1 MRPLIV
7 KHAAKS
13 VQQIAQQAAKQM
25 GEEPFEIA
33 KTAGQQVAGIESSS
47 SSLPIQNKKQP
58 IENSG
63 MDIKA
68 LQEKD
73 KVQSQAM
80 YVNLQNEI
88 KNIAGNKIEEEK
100 ARMINETQ
108 QLPKESLIEPATK
121 RSRNPLK
128 GMAKKLADLGKRSE
142 IRMPPSG

>member
-88 KNIAGNKIEEEK
+88 KKISGNRAEEEK

-121 RSRNPLK
+121 RSRNPLR
-128 GMAKKLADLGKRSE
+128 GMAKKLADLGKKAE